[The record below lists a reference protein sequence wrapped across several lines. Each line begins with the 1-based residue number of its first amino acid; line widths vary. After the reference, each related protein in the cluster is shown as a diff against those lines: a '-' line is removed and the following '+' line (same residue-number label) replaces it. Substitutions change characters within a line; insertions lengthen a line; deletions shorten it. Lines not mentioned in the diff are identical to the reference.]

1 MTIQM
6 WTATLAKARTAWE
19 EQSEGLNGPRKN
31 LAQAD
36 PALLGEAVQGAA
48 DAFLTTWEQ
57 RTLVLRDQASG
68 HSDALAQTMYGL
80 LLTDQDRVRATQDL
94 LLWDDRHT
102 RPVEGVGP

>member
-6 WTATLAKARTAWE
+6 WTATLSSARTAWE

-36 PALLGEAVQGAA
+36 PALLGDAVQGAA

-57 RTLVLRDQASG
+57 RVATLRDQASG
-68 HSDALAQTMYGL
+68 HADSLAQTMYDFL
-80 LLTDQDRVRATQDL
+80 VTDAESVEATQNL
-94 LLWDDRHT
+94 LMWADRDT
-102 RPVEGVGP
+102 LPVEAVGP

>member
-6 WTATLAKARTAWE
+6 WTATLARARTAWE

-36 PALLGEAVQGAA
+36 PALLGDAVQGAA

-57 RTLVLRDQASG
+57 RVLVLRDQASG
-68 HSDALAQTMYGL
+68 HADSLAQTTYDFL
-80 LLTDQDRVRATQDL
+80 VADQESIQATQNL
-94 LLWDDRHT
+94 LMWEDRDT
-102 RPVEGVGP
+102 LPVEAVGP

>member
-6 WTATLAKARTAWE
+6 WTAALAKARTAWE

-36 PALLGEAVQGAA
+36 PALLGDAVQGAA

-57 RTLVLRDQASG
+57 RTLVLRDRAAG
-68 HSDALAQTMYGL
+68 HADSLAQTTYDFL
-80 LLTDQDRVRATQDL
+80 VTDTQSVQATQQL
-94 LLWDDRHT
+94 LLWEDRDT
-102 RPVEGVGP
+102 VPVQEVGP

>member
-6 WTATLAKARTAWE
+6 WTATLQKARTAWE

-31 LAQAD
+31 IAQAD
-36 PALLGEAVQGAA
+36 PALLGDAGQGAA

-68 HSDALAQTMYGL
+68 HADSLAETMYDCL
-80 LLTDQDRVRATQDL
+80 VTDAESVEATQQL
-94 LLWDDRHT
+94 LLWEDRNT
-102 RPVEGVGP
+102 PPVQAVGP

>member
-6 WTATLAKARTAWE
+6 WTATLQKSRTAWD

-36 PALLGEAVQGAA
+36 PALLGDAVQGAA

-68 HSDALAQTMYGL
+68 HADALAQTMYDFL
-80 LLTDQDRVRATQDL
+80 VTDGESVEATQQL
-94 LLWDDRHT
+94 LLWEDRDT
-102 RPVEGVGP
+102 LPVQAVGP

>member
-1 MTIQM
+1 MTLQM

-36 PALLGEAVQGAA
+36 PALLGDAVQGAA

-68 HSDALAQTMYGL
+68 HADSLAQTMYDF
-80 LLTDQDRVRATQDL
+80 LLTDAESVQATQQL
-94 LLWDDRHT
+94 LLWEDRGT
-102 RPVEGVGP
+102 LPVEVVGP